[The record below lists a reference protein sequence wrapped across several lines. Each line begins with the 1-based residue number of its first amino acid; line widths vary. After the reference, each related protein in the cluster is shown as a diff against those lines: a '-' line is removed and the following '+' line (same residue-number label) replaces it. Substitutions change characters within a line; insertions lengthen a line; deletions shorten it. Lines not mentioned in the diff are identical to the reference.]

1 MKSIA
6 EVKTSI
12 LQSIA
17 DCDDEKLLLEIE
29 AFIKG
34 LKDSSNEIVGYSSS
48 GQPLTI
54 KDYQA
59 SIAEAQAQYHAGKVI
74 SQEDLERE
82 FEKSC
87 LD

>member
-29 AFIKG
+29 AFIKEMR
-34 LKDSSNEIVGYSSS
+34 SSHNQIVGCSSD
-48 GQPLTI
+48 GKPLTI

-59 SIAEAQAQYHAGKVI
+59 SIAEAQAEYRAGKII
-74 SQEDLERE
+74 SQDDIERE
-82 FEKSC
+82 
-87 LD
+87 

>member
-34 LKDSSNEIVGYSSS
+34 LKTSSREIVGYSSS
-48 GQPLTI
+48 GNPLTI
-54 KDYQA
+54 QDYQA
-59 SIAEAQAQYHAGKVI
+59 SIAEAQAQYRAGKIV

-82 FEKSC
+82 S
-87 LD
+87 

>member
-29 AFIKG
+29 AFIKEI
-34 LKDSSNEIVGYSSS
+34 KSSHNQIVGYSSS
-48 GQPLTI
+48 GKRLTI
-54 KDYQA
+54 EDYQA
-59 SIAEAQAQYHAGKVI
+59 SIAEAQAQYRAGKI
-74 SQEDLERE
+74 IGQDDIERE
-82 FEKSC
+82 
-87 LD
+87 

>member
-29 AFIKG
+29 AFIREIR
-34 LKDSSNEIVGYSSS
+34 SSHNEIIGYSSS
-48 GQPLTI
+48 GKPLTI

-59 SIAEAQAQYHAGKVI
+59 SIAEAQAEYRAGKVI
-74 SQEDLERE
+74 SQDDIERG
-82 FEKSC
+82 
-87 LD
+87 

>member
-29 AFIKG
+29 SFIREIKS
-34 LKDSSNEIVGYSSS
+34 LNNEIVGYSSS
-48 GQPLTI
+48 GKPLTI

-74 SQEDLERE
+74 SQEDLEQE
-82 FEKSC
+82 
-87 LD
+87 

>member
-29 AFIKG
+29 AFIKEI
-34 LKDSSNEIVGYSSS
+34 KSSSNEVVGYSST
-48 GQPLTI
+48 GEPLTI

-59 SIAEAQAQYHAGKVI
+59 SIAEAQAEYRAGKVI
-74 SQEDLERE
+74 SQDDIE
-82 FEKSC
+82 SQ
-87 LD
+87 